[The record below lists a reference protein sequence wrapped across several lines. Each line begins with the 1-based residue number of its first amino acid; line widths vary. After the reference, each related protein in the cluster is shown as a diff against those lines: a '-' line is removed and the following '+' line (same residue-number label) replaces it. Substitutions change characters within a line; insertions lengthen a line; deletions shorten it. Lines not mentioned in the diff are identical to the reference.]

1 MSHPESLSFTHRSH
15 FSHHGLKL
23 GIDLNAEMQFFV
35 TVVQR
40 VFLFFGGRSG
50 QDICMVFFTSLHI
63 LSIGLIPDA
72 CGGQSLHST

>member
-23 GIDLNAEMQFFV
+23 GTDLNAEMQFFV

-50 QDICMVFFTSLHI
+50 QDIFTSLHI